1 MNTKLK
7 IFIAISIIGSYYAYR
22 NDSWGYI
29 MSLIPYLLAFAVLLG
44 VLVTLHEFGH
54 FIVARICNVHVQRFS
69 IGMGPV
75 FYKKYDKHGTE
86 FALSAVPLGGYVS
99 MITNKLIELEPESV
113 KGLSAEQLKN
123 TFDSKPKWQRA
134 SIMFAGPLANFLLS
148 IFIFTTIFLNTIDP
162 QTVPVVDSA
171 NQGISYTSNSSFE
184 PNDKILS
191 INNTTVKDAK
201 DINLELLSY
210 AGFSGELNFL
220 VSRSTIEKPLNI
232 KVSVVDFL
240 PTSESQKSPAEYMGI
255 DISYMMMPIIGK
267 VLSGGAADQGGLKSN
282 DIVLKIGSSNIS
294 FANDIRAVVSENPET
309 DLEFKINREGEILY
323 LPISIGSQLNNE
335 EMVGI
340 LGVSFGTSR
349 SFGQSFSKGVY
360 ETYNLSVKTLQF
372 IGKMLTG
379 NMGTENLSG
388 PIGIAQMAGNTAQAG
403 FLPFMYLMALLSISL
418 AVLNLLPI
426 PVLDGGQLTLLAVEA
441 IRGKPLP
448 EKVENFIYTGGA
460 VLVMML
466 MIFAVFNDVSRFI

>member
-1 MNTKLK
+1 MTYL
-7 IFIAISIIGSYYAYR
+7 I
-22 NDSWGYI
+22 YI
-29 MSLIPYLLAFAVLLG
+29 LAFAILLG
-44 VLVTLHEFGH
+44 VLVTIHEFGH
-54 FIVARICNVHVQRFS
+54 FIVARMCKVHVQRFS

-99 MITNKLIELEPESV
+99 MITNKLIELEPEISDQ
-113 KGLSAEQLKN
+113 LTEEQLQN

-148 IFIFTTIFLNTIDP
+148 IFIFTAIFLNTIDP
-162 QTVPVVDSA
+162 QTVPVVNKV
-171 NQGISYTSNSSFE
+171 NQDISYADSLSFLAS
-184 PNDKILS
+184 DKILS

-220 VSRSTIEKPLNI
+220 ISRALIEKPLNI
-232 KVSVVDFL
+232 EVSVIDFL
-240 PTSESQKSPAEYMGI
+240 PTSESQKNPTEYLGL
-255 DISYMMMPIIGK
+255 DISYMMQPIIGK
-267 VLSGGAADQGGLKSN
+267 ILSGGSADQGGLKTN
-282 DIVLKIGSSNIS
+282 DVVLKIGSSNIS
-294 FANDIRAVVSENPET
+294 FANDIRAVISDNPET
-309 DLEFKINREGEILY
+309 NLEFKVNRGGEILY
-323 LPISIGSQLNNE
+323 LPITIGSQVNNE
-335 EMVGI
+335 EMVGV
-340 LGVSFGTSR
+340 LGVAFGTSR
-349 SFGQSFSKGVY
+349 SIGQSFSKGVY
-360 ETYNLSVKTLQF
+360 ETYNLSLKTLQF

-426 PVLDGGQLTLLAVEA
+426 PVLDGGQLTLLGIEA

-448 EKVENFIYTGGA
+448 EKAENIIYTGGT
-460 VLVMML
+460 VLVGML
-466 MIFAVFNDVSRFI
+466 MIFAIFNDISRFF